1 MEVQINIFLQQF
13 SNNFLDKLNLLITN
27 IGDEIFFLVVAMVV
41 FWCVDKRF
49 GFKLINVY
57 LLGCIVMS
65 AMKNIVRR
73 PRPFEETRVQSI
85 GERESG
91 YSFPSGHS
99 HSIANLSTQAAMK
112 TKKIWVILL
121 GVALTLAVMFTRLYL
136 GQHYL
141 TDVIAGCGLG
151 IITAITFGAIYD
163 LLSRYDDKFW
173 YVIMPL
179 CVVVAAVC
187 IIANVDNGQIYDV
200 CGGYGAAVIGYTI
213 EKKYIK
219 LDVKASWQ
227 KQIIKVLLG
236 AAVVLLLKEG
246 LKAVFVATGLTHPAI
261 YNFLR
266 YAVVALAAFALMP
279 WIFKKLHLY
288 GDSRKIKEVNKSES
302 SYKKEKSH

>member
-13 SNNFLDKLNLLITN
+13 SNNFLDRLNLLITN

-112 TKKIWVILL
+112 TKKI
-121 GVALTLAVMFTRLYL
+121 G
-136 GQHYL
+136 
-141 TDVIAGCGLG
+141 
-151 IITAITFGAIYD
+151 
-163 LLSRYDDKFW
+163 
-173 YVIMPL
+173 
-179 CVVVAAVC
+179 
-187 IIANVDNGQIYDV
+187 
-200 CGGYGAAVIGYTI
+200 
-213 EKKYIK
+213 
-219 LDVKASWQ
+219 
-227 KQIIKVLLG
+227 
-236 AAVVLLLKEG
+236 
-246 LKAVFVATGLTHPAI
+246 
-261 YNFLR
+261 
-266 YAVVALAAFALMP
+266 
-279 WIFKKLHLY
+279 
-288 GDSRKIKEVNKSES
+288 
-302 SYKKEKSH
+302 

>member
-99 HSIANLSTQAAMK
+99 HSIANLSTQAVMK
-112 TKKIWVILL
+112 TKKNL
-121 GVALTLAVMFTRLYL
+121 GDTAWRRFDAGGNVYAAISRAALPYRCNSRLR
-136 GQHYL
+136 
-141 TDVIAGCGLG
+141 T
-151 IITAITFGAIYD
+151 
-163 LLSRYDDKFW
+163 W
-173 YVIMPL
+173 YYHS
-179 CVVVAAVC
+179 
-187 IIANVDNGQIYDV
+187 DNIR
-200 CGGYGAAVIGYTI
+200 
-213 EKKYIK
+213 
-219 LDVKASWQ
+219 S
-227 KQIIKVLLG
+227 
-236 AAVVLLLKEG
+236 
-246 LKAVFVATGLTHPAI
+246 
-261 YNFLR
+261 
-266 YAVVALAAFALMP
+266 
-279 WIFKKLHLY
+279 HL
-288 GDSRKIKEVNKSES
+288 
-302 SYKKEKSH
+302 